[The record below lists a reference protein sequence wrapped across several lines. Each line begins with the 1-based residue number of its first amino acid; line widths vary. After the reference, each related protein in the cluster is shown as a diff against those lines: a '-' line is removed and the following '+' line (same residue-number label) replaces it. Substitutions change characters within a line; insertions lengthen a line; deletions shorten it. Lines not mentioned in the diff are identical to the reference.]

1 MTSLYPYQNENKV
14 EVGIDEAG
22 RGCLFGR
29 VYIAGVILPHNI
41 VELCEEEGI
50 VIKDSKKLSKKAI
63 LRGRE
68 FIERCALDY
77 KVIYKEHDFID
88 KVNILRATMIGMHE
102 VVDGLQILPDKILVD
117 GDRFLKY
124 HDKNGFEIEHEC
136 VVEGDNTY
144 MSIAAASIL
153 AKSYKEEYIEKLV
166 EDEPDLAKYGLRENS
181 GYGTK
186 SHLEAIIINGIS
198 PYHRRTFGICKN
210 YV

>member
-63 LRGRE
+63 LRGRD

-77 KVIYKEHDFID
+77 KVIYKDHDFID
-88 KVNILRATMIGMHE
+88 EVNILRATMIGMHE
-102 VVDGLQILPDKILVD
+102 VVDGLQISPDKILVD
-117 GDRFLKY
+117 GDKFLRY
-124 HDKNGFEIEHEC
+124 YDKNGVEIEHQC
-136 VVEGDNTY
+136 VVEGDNTF
-144 MSIAAASIL
+144 MSIL

-166 EDEPDLAKYGLRENS
+166 EDEPDLAKYGLCENS

-186 SHLEAIIINGIS
+186 SHLEAIEIYGIS
-198 PYHRRTFGICKN
+198 PYHRKTFGVCKK

>member
-1 MTSLYPYQNENKV
+1 MTSLYPYQNEDKV

-41 VELCEEEGI
+41 IELCEEERI

-63 LRGRE
+63 IQGRK
-68 FIERCALDY
+68 FIERHALDY
-77 KVIYKEHDFID
+77 KVIYKDNDFID
-88 KVNILRATMIGMHE
+88 KVNILKATMIGMHE
-102 VVDGLQILPDKILVD
+102 VIDGLQILPDKILVD
-117 GDRFLKY
+117 GDKFLKY
-124 HDKNGFEIEHEC
+124 YDKNGAEIEHEC

-166 EDEPDLAKYGLRENS
+166 GDEPDLAKYDLISNS

-186 SHLEAIIINGIS
+186 NHLEAIAIYGIS
-198 PYHRRTFGICKN
+198 PYHRRTFGVCKN
-210 YV
+210 FV